1 MTAASDLALPNSIC
15 YEYPLNE
22 RIRVLL
28 RLEFLFQQV
37 TQNAAE
43 HSPWDSR
50 LALQGLF
57 DIFGLIGR
65 NELKAELLKELDRYA
80 TSLYRLGQT
89 PGVDTEKLNSILQE
103 IGKAIAGIH
112 RLDNATLETV
122 RQNDFLGAVRQRNS
136 IPGGTCPFDVPAL
149 HFWLRQSG
157 TVRTRHIAAWLQ
169 PFQPLQDA
177 VHLLLR
183 LIRDSALPY
192 WEVAAQGFYQKALDN
207 TAPNQLVQVI
217 LPREATVFP
226 IISGSKHRFS
236 LRFMEQPDPHQRPR
250 QTAEAINFQLV
261 CCII

>member
-1 MTAASDLALPNSIC
+1 VTTASDMALPNSIC

-22 RIRVLL
+22 KIRILL

-43 HSPWDSR
+43 YSPWDSR

-65 NELKAELLKELDRYA
+65 NEFKGELLKELDRYA

-103 IGKAIAGIH
+103 IGQAITEIH
-112 RLDNATLETV
+112 NLDNATLETV

-149 HFWLRQSG
+149 HFWLRRSG
-157 TVRTRHIAAWLQ
+157 TVRAHHIMAWLQ
-169 PFQPLQDA
+169 PFQPLQNA
-177 VHLLLR
+177 VSLLLR
-183 LIRDSALPY
+183 LVRDSALPH
-192 WEVAAQGFYQKALDN
+192 WEVAAQGFYQKALDS
-207 TAPNQLVQVI
+207 TAPNQLVQII
-217 LPREATVFP
+217 LPSEASVFP

-250 QTAEAINFQLV
+250 QAVEAIHFQLV